1 MTISE
6 YLRGLLYFEVA
17 DDTINSIKYDRGVQ
31 DKEYIEDLTEKE
43 KDLCKADLYIFAATS
58 PSTKGSVEDVNGVW
72 KHKDGGSTMA
82 SGEQKKFIN
91 LANRLYA
98 KWGETPFGT
107 SGIKLQSS
115 GMKWTHRL

>member
-6 YLRGLLYFEVA
+6 YLRGLIYFEVT
-17 DDTINSIKYDRGVQ
+17 DETINSIKYDRGVQ
-31 DKEYIEDLTEKE
+31 EKEFIEDLTEKE

-82 SGEQKKFIN
+82 GGEAKKLIY

-98 KWGETPFGT
+98 KWGESQYGT
-107 SGIKLQSS
+107 SGIKIQSM
-115 GMKWTHRL
+115 GMKWMRGH